1 MTAVVL
7 LGDVPSTQ
15 VIQGVSAARLPVAD
29 TPEGLLAFVDQVTH
43 LLSRSGAVVAVYP
56 AAEQPA
62 IGRILR
68 MARGLLRTDRIAGV
82 PLELPPLALSLIADQ
97 LAFVARY
104 VSPGIV
110 ASIAT
115 PLTQRIVA
123 GAWVNS
129 VTKLERVKTGI
140 GKHVTSY
147 LPGSGFMVTAA
158 PTPGVHRVTSSK
170 PVSELPH
177 RPVDPVLLL
186 AARGNGDM
194 DWLRERLQPAL
205 GVSRL
210 MLVQEQ
216 PRSAAYW
223 GTKKYVEFVAFSGH
237 PQELPGLLRSQPC
250 VPCRWCGEMV
260 MFGTCPFCGMVK
272 PETAAE
278 AGPPQA
284 PQPPQPPQP
293 PGGARPA
300 PAQPAPGRPGTPA
313 PGATPPAAPS
323 ATPPATSPAAPPAAR
338 PGTAPSAPSKPAHPG
353 QPGAGGAPSAALAQG
368 TPPAEPTAQP
378 QESPR
383 PEPVLS
389 APVPGDYDHSARREA
404 LAEQTLP
411 DLPPVPRD
419 AKPPSPTKAP
429 APPDGADAPVAG
441 PGPAR
446 PPDRAAPR
454 RPSERHREQPDQ
466 NHGPD
471 SEPADS
477 PDPLRSDT
485 VVFRPARR
493 T

>member
-29 TPEGLLAFVDQVTH
+29 TPEGLLAFVDQMTH
-43 LLSRSGAVVAVYP
+43 LLGQSGAVVAVYS
-56 AAEQPA
+56 ATEQPEV
-62 IGRILR
+62 GRILR

-104 VSPGIV
+104 VRPGVV

-129 VTKLERVKTGI
+129 VAKLERVKTGI
-140 GKHVTSY
+140 GQHVTSY

-158 PTPGVHRVTSSK
+158 PAPGVHRVTSSK

-177 RPVDPVLLL
+177 RPIDPVLLL

-210 MLVQEQ
+210 LLVEEQ

-260 MFGTCPFCGMVK
+260 MFGACPFCGMVK

-278 AGPPQA
+278 AGLPQMPHPPH
-284 PQPPQPPQP
+284 P
-293 PGGARPA
+293 PGGAPPA
-300 PAQPAPGRPGTPA
+300 PAQPAPAQPAPAQPGAAA
-313 PGATPPAAPS
+313 PGAAPF
-323 ATPPATSPAAPPAAR
+323 AAAPP
-338 PGTAPSAPSKPAHPG
+338 
-353 QPGAGGAPSAALAQG
+353 
-368 TPPAEPTAQP
+368 
-378 QESPR
+378 
-383 PEPVLS
+383 
-389 APVPGDYDHSARREA
+389 
-404 LAEQTLP
+404 
-411 DLPPVPRD
+411 
-419 AKPPSPTKAP
+419 
-429 APPDGADAPVAG
+429 
-441 PGPAR
+441 
-446 PPDRAAPR
+446 
-454 RPSERHREQPDQ
+454 
-466 NHGPD
+466 
-471 SEPADS
+471 
-477 PDPLRSDT
+477 
-485 VVFRPARR
+485 
-493 T
+493 

>member
-29 TPEGLLAFVDQVTH
+29 TPEGLLAFVDQMTY
-43 LLSRSGAVVAVYP
+43 LLSRNGAVVAVYP
-56 AAEQPA
+56 AAEQPE

-68 MARGLLRTDRIAGV
+68 MARGLLKTDRIAGV

-110 ASIAT
+110 AGIAA

-129 VTKLERVKTGI
+129 VAKLERVKTGI
-140 GKHVTSY
+140 GQHVTSY

-158 PTPGVHRVTSSK
+158 PTQGVHRVTSSK
-170 PVSELPH
+170 PVAELSQ
-177 RPVDPVLLL
+177 RPLDPVLLL
-186 AARGNGDM
+186 AAHGNGDM
-194 DWLRERLQPAL
+194 DWLRGRLQPAL

-237 PQELPGLLRSQPC
+237 PQELPLLLRSQPC

-260 MFGTCPFCGMVK
+260 MSGTCPFCGMVK

-278 AGPPQA
+278 AG
-284 PQPPQPPQP
+284 PPQPPQP

-300 PAQPAPGRPGTPA
+300 PAQPAPGRPG
-313 PGATPPAAPS
+313 
-323 ATPPATSPAAPPAAR
+323 ATPPATPPTTPPAAR

-353 QPGAGGAPSAALAQG
+353 QPGAGGAPSAAPAKG
-368 TPPAEPTAQP
+368 TPPAEPAARP
-378 QESPR
+378 QEFPQ

-389 APVPGDYDHSARREA
+389 APVPGDYDLSTGRGP

-419 AKPPSPTKAP
+419 AKPPSLRKAP
-429 APPDGADAPVAG
+429 APPDGPNTPAAG

-446 PPDRAAPR
+446 PPDQAAPR
-454 RPSERHREQPDQ
+454 RPPERHRQQPDQ
-466 NHGPD
+466 DHGPA